1 MKSLETNISKK
12 GDLYGD
18 KEFRL
23 FFHILSSMK
32 NLKEPTT
39 SA

>member
-12 GDLYGD
+12 GDLHGD
-18 KEFRL
+18 KEFGPI
-23 FFHILSSMK
+23 FHILSSMK
-32 NLKEPTT
+32 KLIKPTM